1 METLQKEKAIEW
13 LDTLEVGMPL
23 VVKLSNNIRCVSL
36 FAGKEERGY
45 IFFDGKAFVLS
56 QNYIMNN
63 ENVAFITELDEE
75 DFDKMSELLISL
87 EKGGILK

>member
-13 LDTLEVGMPL
+13 LETLEIGIPL

-45 IFFDGKAFVLS
+45 MFFDGKIFILS
-56 QNYIMNN
+56 QDYIMKN
-63 ENVAFITELDEE
+63 ENVAFITELGEE
-75 DFDKMSELLISL
+75 EFDKMSELLISL
-87 EKGGILK
+87 EKGEF

>member
-1 METLQKEKAIEW
+1 MEMLQKEKAIEW
-13 LDTLEVGMPL
+13 LETLEIGIPL

-45 IFFDGKAFVLS
+45 MFFDGTIFILS

-75 DFDKMSELLISL
+75 EFDKMSELLISL
-87 EKGGILK
+87 KKGEF